1 MEARDRDVMEARDR
15 DVMEAEEEE
24 RPLSTADLAARAH
37 DGDGAP
43 AGERETRDSGQ
54 EGRSPRQDGGRR
66 DDDVAPDEDTAPATA
81 EPLFPKEKTDAFQ
94 GRWVDIQ
101 ARFVDE
107 PRQSVQDADSL
118 VAELMQQLA
127 DGFSRVRSDLEGQWD
142 RGDAVSTEDL
152 RVALQR
158 YRAFFE
164 RLLAA

>member
-1 MEARDRDVMEARDR
+1 MEARDRDVIDGRDRDVIEGRDRDVVDARDR
-15 DVMEAEEEE
+15 DVMEAEEE
-24 RPLSTADLAARAH
+24 RPLSTADLAGRAEE
-37 DGDGAP
+37 GDGAP
-43 AGERETRDSGQ
+43 AREGQTRDS
-54 EGRSPRQDGGRR
+54 
-66 DDDVAPDEDTAPATA
+66 DEDAAPAAA
-81 EPLFPKEKTDAFQ
+81 EPLFPDEKTEAFQ

-107 PRQSVQDADSL
+107 PRESVQAADSL
-118 VAELMQQLA
+118 VAELMRQLA

>member
-1 MEARDRDVMEARDR
+1 MEARDRDAMEA
-15 DVMEAEEEE
+15 EEE
-24 RPLSTADLAARAH
+24 RPLSTADLAGRVD

-43 AGERETRDSGQ
+43 AGERQARDSGE
-54 EGRSPRQDGGRR
+54 EG
-66 DDDVAPDEDTAPATA
+66 AAPAAA
-81 EPLFPKEKTDAFQ
+81 EPLFPDEKTEAFQ

-107 PRQSVQDADSL
+107 PRESVQAADSL